1 MLTMFHILTHDC
13 CISFYILPLKCE
25 TCFPRFKQSSSR
37 RSHLDRTLGTSCNQT
52 YLHSEKEKARGRR
65 EERKRDHGRSLEKR
79 FPEWCGFLR
88 FTTFLIVW
96 NSLSTANKERKMSP
110 SPHFHL
116 DRFHEHCVTARS
128 VAREHP
134 GGDGILSLQ
143 RQQFPSTFL
152 LFNYTVVAGVRNGE
166 ERCSSPLSP
175 RHSPR
180 TYSIRPIFVVPS
192 ITEIACLSLVFTLVL
207 RLPSSRLS

>member
-1 MLTMFHILTHDC
+1 VKLVFRDLNN
-13 CISFYILPLKCE
+13 L
-25 TCFPRFKQSSSR
+25 
-37 RSHLDRTLGTSCNQT
+37 HLAGRIWIVLWGRHVTKRICTQ
-52 YLHSEKEKARGRR
+52 KEKARGRR

-116 DRFHEHCVTARS
+116 DRFREHCVTARS

-134 GGDGILSLQ
+134 EVTESWAFSVNNFRLRFYFLITRSLPVFAMSEKNVVP
-143 RQQFPSTFL
+143 RHRVTLPELTPSVPFL
-152 LFNYTVVAGVRNGE
+152 W
-166 ERCSSPLSP
+166 SPL
-175 RHSPR
+175 
-180 TYSIRPIFVVPS
+180 
-192 ITEIACLSLVFTLVL
+192 L
-207 RLPSSRLS
+207 RRLRVSRLYSHRAG